1 MKNNKNSSPWKS
13 AKVGLYTLLALVIF
27 AYGFQITKVDLEEL
41 RSENRQQ
48 SLVRVLRA
56 LAQPEIF
63 EYDQVE
69 EVVNYPIHVPCL
81 SDGNQV
87 SAPERG
93 ANDPYIVITP
103 SCANPGEIVQV
114 EGFNFAPLTV
124 GPVRFVPGNDPNN
137 IVSLG
142 RENAETD
149 ADGHFI
155 VEMEIPDRTSDDE
168 QFIRATLR
176 RNVGLPHFS
185 KTAYD
190 T

>member
-1 MKNNKNSSPWKS
+1 MF
-13 AKVGLYTLLALVIF
+13 TLLALVIF

-48 SLVRVLRA
+48 SLVRVMRA

-69 EVVNYPIHVPCL
+69 EIVNYPIHIPCL
-81 SDGNQV
+81 SDGSQA
-87 SAPERG
+87 STPERG

-103 SCANPGEIVQV
+103 ACANPGETIQV

-124 GPVRFVPGNDPNN
+124 GPVRFVPGNDPAN
-137 IVSLG
+137 VVTLG

-149 ADGHFI
+149 SDGHFI
-155 VEMEIPDRTSDDE
+155 VSMEIPDRVSDD
-168 QFIRATLR
+168 
-176 RNVGLPHFS
+176 
-185 KTAYD
+185 
-190 T
+190 